1 MAGLA
6 HKRCYDYELY
16 KSTFYLLTYLQ
27 EVVSITK
34 ETVTQPWA
42 WAAHPY
48 CGVQIDSAFHP
59 PWDEKMTPSF
69 GAE

>member
-1 MAGLA
+1 M
-6 HKRCYDYELY
+6 
-16 KSTFYLLTYLQ
+16 
-27 EVVSITK
+27 K

-59 PWDEKMTPSF
+59 PWDEIMTPSF